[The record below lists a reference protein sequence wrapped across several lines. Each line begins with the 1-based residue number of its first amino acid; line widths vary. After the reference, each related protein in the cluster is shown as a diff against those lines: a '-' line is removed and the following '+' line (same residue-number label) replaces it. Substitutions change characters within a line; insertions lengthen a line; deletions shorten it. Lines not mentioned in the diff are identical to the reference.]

1 MCLLHT
7 ASFRLWSERNVSEY
21 DRGCPGDDCHY
32 EVVKICMKTCHEMV
46 EVSKDNPEPLTLS
59 SAMYAVFWKRRCSD
73 EKIQFFEK
81 EFEEVGETGH
91 SDSGIQY
98 RGDRKF
104 NIETPDVVIKGQSG
118 ADGPGRDT
126 RH

>member
-1 MCLLHT
+1 
-7 ASFRLWSERNVSEY
+7 
-21 DRGCPGDDCHY
+21 
-32 EVVKICMKTCHEMV
+32 MV

-59 SAMYAVFWKRRCSD
+59 KRDVRCVLEESGVPD

-81 EFEEVGETGH
+81 EFEEVVKPDTRFWYPISRRHANSALRLRSGH
-91 SDSGIQY
+91 Q
-98 RGDRKF
+98 
-104 NIETPDVVIKGQSG
+104 GQSG